1 MVKKLS
7 VNDFGIHYEEWP
19 KRKSR
24 TLCRV
29 NIAFSLSKDEIVSD
43 CITKST
49 GLEICKEAIRRRN
62 IQRTV
67 SHSLYYSNV
76 NMCLEQTKYFFVSNS
91 LLVYFLVMHKKNYII
106 SIHYGDLHIIFWM

>member
-43 CITKST
+43 CVT
-49 GLEICKEAIRRRN
+49 
-62 IQRTV
+62 
-67 SHSLYYSNV
+67 
-76 NMCLEQTKYFFVSNS
+76 
-91 LLVYFLVMHKKNYII
+91 
-106 SIHYGDLHIIFWM
+106 

>member
-1 MVKKLS
+1 MYLNSKKCTLVKVLWKMVKKLS

-43 CITKST
+43 CVT
-49 GLEICKEAIRRRN
+49 
-62 IQRTV
+62 
-67 SHSLYYSNV
+67 
-76 NMCLEQTKYFFVSNS
+76 
-91 LLVYFLVMHKKNYII
+91 
-106 SIHYGDLHIIFWM
+106 